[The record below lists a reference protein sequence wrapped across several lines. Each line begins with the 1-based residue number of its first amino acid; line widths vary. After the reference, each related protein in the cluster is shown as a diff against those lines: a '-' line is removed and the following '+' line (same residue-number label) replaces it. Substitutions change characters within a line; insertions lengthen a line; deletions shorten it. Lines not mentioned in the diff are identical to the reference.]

1 MSGPE
6 KEKTVFVHRR
16 VVCYDFRIYV
26 AQLLFLLL
34 LLLLFSALSLAYGR
48 RKLTV
53 ISLVKK
59 KCMRESLSVDD
70 WGFLPHSVEVLLLLL
85 RASFFWGCVTNTTGW
100 GKSFLRSWKRG
111 KKKKESV
118 LQSLLCHTYVLGV
131 ERQVATYRSSLF
143 GVFVR
148 AFILACLGLTEGT
161 FFRAREVRMCVG
173 CLFCLCASKSVQC
186 SVCTSPHAL
195 CFVVVIVTGLLW
207 RSMQL

>member
-26 AQLLFLLL
+26 AQLLFLL

-111 KKKKESV
+111 KKKKKVCYKVCCAIHTFWGWKDRLLRTVPHCLAFLFV
-118 LQSLLCHTYVLGV
+118 L
-131 ERQVATYRSSLF
+131 LF
-143 GVFVR
+143 WLVWV
-148 AFILACLGLTEGT
+148 
-161 FFRAREVRMCVG
+161 
-173 CLFCLCASKSVQC
+173 
-186 SVCTSPHAL
+186 
-195 CFVVVIVTGLLW
+195 
-207 RSMQL
+207 